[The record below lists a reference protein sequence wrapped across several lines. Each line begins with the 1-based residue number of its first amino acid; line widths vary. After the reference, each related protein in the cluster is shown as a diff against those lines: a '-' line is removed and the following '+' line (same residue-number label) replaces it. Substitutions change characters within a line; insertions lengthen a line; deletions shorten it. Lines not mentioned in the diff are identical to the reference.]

1 MAWFL
6 GLHAALQDLY
16 GTEDGALADKDGDA
30 PLVPQEDFVKAAKK
44 IFRKKG
50 YRPEMLAEKE
60 PLKLVTDTY
69 EAYQQAVRLGIAD
82 NEIPEAM
89 AKKLDHDA
97 FLFSG
102 FKVHHELS
110 EVGLSLRDGDGKL
123 KSYEQFERDVLKI
136 HRTYN
141 RNYLRSEYDFAAKWK
156 DFEAK
161 KDRYH
166 LQYRTA
172 ADDRVRE
179 EHAALHGI
187 TLPPDDPFW
196 KQYFP
201 PNGWRCFPAGTKI
214 LSFAGS
220 WRNIEDIRVGDM
232 VVGGSGQYQLVT
244 AVHVRPFAGELVG
257 IRSERSWTSCT
268 PNHRVFTS
276 MGWKEAGNLS
286 VGDMLVQ
293 VGKIG
298 FFHKAVNAIHNL
310 YALCRYGCMSL
321 AGKREAS
328 RALAVDGQRR
338 AGKVEVDD
346 VPSYPFPELE
356 PNPLASKKLK
366 ENRFVA
372 AGGKPQCRHPFRM
385 PRTALQGM
393 FQRFLPDFLP
403 EKGRIGLE
411 LVRHAAHHLA
421 VALVHALPHMKAGK
435 GQLVVDLRK
444 QLPGRLSS
452 FFRVNP
458 LGLDRFAPMADG
470 KAGKGNQTGN
480 HPVVCL
486 PAGAQVPVTPLLADI
501 PQFHGIPEIHSFD
514 GFHSFCH
521 FLKRTFFHC
530 RYVLVTGKDRV
541 KADTVVYNLSVD
553 NDESYVVPCGIV
565 HNCRCTAVQVNKGK
579 YPLSDSKEAVRKG
592 EKATT
597 QLDRFGNNKAAI
609 FRFNPGIDERLFP
622 PKHPY
627 LPKGCGDCNRG
638 IRNLAYNP
646 DNPMCQACTVIAT
659 CADKELVRITSK
671 EWIADAI
678 RKASDGKPCKRAIT
692 VAPVPEKMLDFCEK
706 NKIDLA
712 PGGLQ
717 VTDDGI
723 MHALRPNKKA
733 RGAAIST
740 EQMENMAEILEKADI
755 YYDSADDKR
764 NFVFVAEDKGKILKY
779 VFNPNY
785 TARADGKKE
794 KRNLF
799 VTAGIIQVYNINWTK
814 IE

>member
-1 MAWFL
+1 MAARW
-6 GLHAALQDLY
+6 QD
-16 GTEDGALADKDGDA
+16 
-30 PLVPQEDFVKAAKK
+30 
-44 IFRKKG
+44 I
-50 YRPEMLAEKE
+50 
-60 PLKLVTDTY
+60 
-69 EAYQQAVRLGIAD
+69 
-82 NEIPEAM
+82 
-89 AKKLDHDA
+89 
-97 FLFSG
+97 
-102 FKVHHELS
+102 
-110 EVGLSLRDGDGKL
+110 
-123 KSYEQFERDVLKI
+123 
-136 HRTYN
+136 
-141 RNYLRSEYDFAAKWK
+141 
-156 DFEAK
+156 EAK

-172 ADDRVRE
+172 GDDRVRE
-179 EHAALHGI
+179 EHAEMHGI

-196 KQYFP
+196 ASYFP
-201 PNGWRCFPAGTKI
+201 PNGWRCFPAGTKV

-321 AGKREAS
+321 VGKREAS

-393 FQRFLPDFLP
+393 FQRFHLDFLP
-403 EKGRIGLE
+403 EKGRICLE

-458 LGLDRFAPMADG
+458 LGLDRFAPMTDG
-470 KAGKGNQTGN
+470 KAGKGNQTGE

-486 PAGAQVPVTPLLADI
+486 PSGAQVPVTSLLADI
-501 PQFHGIPEIHSFD
+501 SQFHGIPEIHSFD
-514 GFHSFCH
+514 GFHSFCY

-579 YPLSDSKEAVRKG
+579 YPLSDSKEAGRKG

-597 QLDRFGNNKAAI
+597 RLDRFGNNKDAI

-627 LPKGCGDCNRG
+627 LPKGCGDCRKG
-638 IRNLAYNP
+638 VRNLAYDPDSEQCRACLTLAKLATKQKISPQEKDAIYALPLDKQFRKVYTDKESGHSVLQHRLVDETGEDYRQVLAVAKAYAKDGDCKINPIVAPKAEKGRQKIYPGIKDNANP
-646 DNPMCQACTVIAT
+646 DLTTVYGHVDVKSPHRKNNIVSNANDACKQGAIAVIT
-659 CADKELVRITSK
+659 
-671 EWIADAI
+671 
-678 RKASDGKPCKRAIT
+678 
-692 VAPVPEKMLDFCEK
+692 
-706 NKIDLA
+706 DLA
-712 PGGLQ
+712 LDEPL
-717 VTDDGI
+717 T
-723 MHALRPNKKA
+723 
-733 RGAAIST
+733 
-740 EQMENMAEILEKADI
+740 LEKAQAVTLDI
-755 YYDSADDKR
+755 FSKR
-764 NFVFVAEDKGKILKY
+764 NANQKGIE
-779 VFNPNY
+779 NY
-785 TARADGKKE
+785 TKDVIHWFIGGKLHKLNRPE
-794 KRNLF
+794 K
-799 VTAGIIQVYNINWTK
+799 K
-814 IE
+814 

>member
-1 MAWFL
+1 M
-6 GLHAALQDLY
+6 
-16 GTEDGALADKDGDA
+16 
-30 PLVPQEDFVKAAKK
+30 
-44 IFRKKG
+44 
-50 YRPEMLAEKE
+50 
-60 PLKLVTDTY
+60 
-69 EAYQQAVRLGIAD
+69 
-82 NEIPEAM
+82 
-89 AKKLDHDA
+89 
-97 FLFSG
+97 
-102 FKVHHELS
+102 
-110 EVGLSLRDGDGKL
+110 
-123 KSYEQFERDVLKI
+123 
-136 HRTYN
+136 
-141 RNYLRSEYDFAAKWK
+141 AAKWK

-298 FFHKAVNAIHNL
+298 FFHKTVNAIHNL

-321 AGKREAS
+321 VGKREAS

-338 AGKVEVDD
+338 AVKVEVDD

-393 FQRFLPDFLP
+393 FQRFHPDFLP
-403 EKGRIGLE
+403 EKGRICLE
-411 LVRHAAHHLA
+411 FVRHAAHHLA
-421 VALVHALPHMKAGK
+421 VALVRTLPHMKAGK
-435 GQLVVDLRK
+435 SQLVVDLRK
-444 QLPGRLSS
+444 HLPGRFPSS
-452 FFRVNP
+452 FRVNP
-458 LGLDRFAPMADG
+458 LRFDRFAPMADR
-470 KAGKGNQTGN
+470 KAGKGNQTGE

-486 PAGAQVPVTPLLADI
+486 PSGAQVPVTSLLADI
-501 PQFHGIPEIHSFD
+501 SQFHGIPEIHSFD
-514 GFHSFCH
+514 GFHSFCR

-597 QLDRFGNNKAAI
+597 KLDRFGNNKDAI

-627 LPKGCGDCNRG
+627 LPKGCGDCRKG
-638 IRNLAYNP
+638 VRNLAYDPDSEQCRACLTLAKLATKQKISPQEKDAMYALPLEKQFRKVYTDKESGHSVLQHRLVDETGEDYQQVLAVAKAYAKDGDCKINPIVAPKAEKGRQKIYPGIGDYANP
-646 DNPMCQACTVIAT
+646 DLTTVYGYVDVKSPHRKNNIVRNANEACKQGAIAVITDLALPEDLSSKDVSLAT
-659 CADKELVRITSK
+659 EAIFGEKNVNDRRERNYTKDELHWFVK
-671 EWIADAI
+671 
-678 RKASDGKPCKRAIT
+678 GKLHKFNR
-692 VAPVPEKMLDFCEK
+692 PEKK
-706 NKIDLA
+706 
-712 PGGLQ
+712 
-717 VTDDGI
+717 
-723 MHALRPNKKA
+723 
-733 RGAAIST
+733 
-740 EQMENMAEILEKADI
+740 
-755 YYDSADDKR
+755 
-764 NFVFVAEDKGKILKY
+764 
-779 VFNPNY
+779 
-785 TARADGKKE
+785 
-794 KRNLF
+794 
-799 VTAGIIQVYNINWTK
+799 
-814 IE
+814 

>member
-1 MAWFL
+1 M
-6 GLHAALQDLY
+6 
-16 GTEDGALADKDGDA
+16 
-30 PLVPQEDFVKAAKK
+30 
-44 IFRKKG
+44 
-50 YRPEMLAEKE
+50 
-60 PLKLVTDTY
+60 
-69 EAYQQAVRLGIAD
+69 
-82 NEIPEAM
+82 
-89 AKKLDHDA
+89 
-97 FLFSG
+97 
-102 FKVHHELS
+102 
-110 EVGLSLRDGDGKL
+110 
-123 KSYEQFERDVLKI
+123 
-136 HRTYN
+136 
-141 RNYLRSEYDFAAKWK
+141 AAKWQ

-310 YALCRYGCMSL
+310 YTLCRYGCMSL
-321 AGKREAS
+321 VGKREAS

-393 FQRFLPDFLP
+393 FQRFLSDFLP

-597 QLDRFGNNKAAI
+597 KLDRFGNNKDAI

-627 LPKGCGDCNRG
+627 LPKGCGNCRKG
-638 IRNLAYNP
+638 VRNLAYDPDSEQCRACLTLAKLATKQKISPQEKDAMYALPLEKQFRKVYTDKESGHSVLQHRLVDETGEDYQQVLAVAKAYAKDGDCKINPIVAPKAEKGRQKIYPGIGDYANP
-646 DNPMCQACTVIAT
+646 DLTTVYGYVDVKSPHRKNNIVRNANEACKQGAIAVITDLALPEDLSSKDVSLAT
-659 CADKELVRITSK
+659 EAIFGEKNVNDRRERNYTKDELHWFVK
-671 EWIADAI
+671 
-678 RKASDGKPCKRAIT
+678 GKLHKFNR
-692 VAPVPEKMLDFCEK
+692 PEKK
-706 NKIDLA
+706 
-712 PGGLQ
+712 
-717 VTDDGI
+717 
-723 MHALRPNKKA
+723 
-733 RGAAIST
+733 
-740 EQMENMAEILEKADI
+740 
-755 YYDSADDKR
+755 
-764 NFVFVAEDKGKILKY
+764 
-779 VFNPNY
+779 
-785 TARADGKKE
+785 
-794 KRNLF
+794 
-799 VTAGIIQVYNINWTK
+799 
-814 IE
+814 

>member
-1 MAWFL
+1 
-6 GLHAALQDLY
+6 
-16 GTEDGALADKDGDA
+16 
-30 PLVPQEDFVKAAKK
+30 
-44 IFRKKG
+44 
-50 YRPEMLAEKE
+50 
-60 PLKLVTDTY
+60 
-69 EAYQQAVRLGIAD
+69 
-82 NEIPEAM
+82 M

-141 RNYLRSEYDFAAKWK
+141 RNYLRSEYGFAVASAQMAARWK
-156 DFEAK
+156 DIEAK
-161 KDRYH
+161 KDRCH

-196 KQYFP
+196 ASFLP
-201 PNGWRCFPAGTKI
+201 PNGWA
-214 LSFAGS
+214 
-220 WRNIEDIRVGDM
+220 
-232 VVGGSGQYQLVT
+232 
-244 AVHVRPFAGELVG
+244 
-257 IRSERSWTSCT
+257 
-268 PNHRVFTS
+268 
-276 MGWKEAGNLS
+276 
-286 VGDMLVQ
+286 
-293 VGKIG
+293 
-298 FFHKAVNAIHNL
+298 
-310 YALCRYGCMSL
+310 
-321 AGKREAS
+321 
-328 RALAVDGQRR
+328 
-338 AGKVEVDD
+338 
-346 VPSYPFPELE
+346 
-356 PNPLASKKLK
+356 
-366 ENRFVA
+366 
-372 AGGKPQCRHPFRM
+372 
-385 PRTALQGM
+385 
-393 FQRFLPDFLP
+393 
-403 EKGRIGLE
+403 
-411 LVRHAAHHLA
+411 
-421 VALVHALPHMKAGK
+421 
-435 GQLVVDLRK
+435 
-444 QLPGRLSS
+444 
-452 FFRVNP
+452 
-458 LGLDRFAPMADG
+458 
-470 KAGKGNQTGN
+470 
-480 HPVVCL
+480 
-486 PAGAQVPVTPLLADI
+486 
-501 PQFHGIPEIHSFD
+501 
-514 GFHSFCH
+514 
-521 FLKRTFFHC
+521 
-530 RYVLVTGKDRV
+530 
-541 KADTVVYNLSVD
+541 
-553 NDESYVVPCGIV
+553 
-565 HNCRCTAVQVNKGK
+565 CRCTVVQVNKGK
-579 YPLSDSKEAVRKG
+579 YPLSDSKEALEKG

-597 QLDRFGNNKAAI
+597 RLDRFGNNKDAI

-627 LPKGCGDCNRG
+627 LPKGCGDCRKG
-638 IRNLAYNP
+638 VRNLAYDP
-646 DNPMCQACTVIAT
+646 DNPMCQACLVIAT
-659 CADKELVRITSK
+659 CADKELVRTTSK

-712 PGGLQ
+712 PDGLQ

-764 NFVFVAEDKGKILKY
+764 NFVFVAEDKGKIIKF

-799 VTAGIIQVYNINWTK
+799 VTAGIIQEENKKTPSYIK